1 MRIPVLDINFYK
13 TEQGNEPVRE
23 WLQQLS
29 SADKKRIGED
39 IKTVQFGWPLGMP
52 LVKHLDGDIWEVRIA
67 LSKWIAKVL
76 FVIDTNSM
84 VLIHGFIK
92 KQQKILKADLDLAKD
107 RVKKLRG
114 HVWRKNTLAVTLMIS

>member
-52 LVKHLDGDIWEVRIA
+52 LVKHLDGGIWEIRIA
-67 LSKWIAKVL
+67 LRKRIARVL
-76 FVIDTNSM
+76 FVLDTNSM

-92 KQQKILKADLDLAKD
+92 KQQKTLKADLDLAKD
-107 RVKKLRG
+107 RVKKLKGR
-114 HVWRKNTLAVTLMIS
+114 V

>member
-1 MRIPVLDINFYK
+1 MRIPVLDIYFYK

-29 SADKKRIGED
+29 STDKKRIGED
-39 IKTVQFGWPLGMP
+39 MKTVQFGWPLGMP
-52 LVKHLDGDIWEVRIA
+52 LVKHLDGDIWEVRIV
-67 LSKWIAKVL
+67 LSKRIARVL
-76 FVIDTNSM
+76 FVLDTNSM

-92 KQQKILKADLDLAKD
+92 KQQKTLKADLDLAKD

-114 HVWRKNTLAVTLMIS
+114 RV

>member
-1 MRIPVLDINFYK
+1 MRIPVLNIYFYK

-23 WLQQLS
+23 WLQELS
-29 SADKKRIGED
+29 SSDKKRIGED
-39 IKTVQFGWPLGMP
+39 MKTVQFGWPLGMP

-67 LSKWIAKVL
+67 LSKRIARVL
-76 FVIDTNSM
+76 FVLDTNSM

-92 KQQKILKADLDLAKD
+92 KQQKTLKVDLDLAKD

-114 HVWRKNTLAVTLMIS
+114 RV

>member
-1 MRIPVLDINFYK
+1 MRIPVLDIYFYK
-13 TEQGNEPVRE
+13 MEQGNEPVRE

-39 IKTVQFGWPLGMP
+39 MKTVQFGWPLGMP

-67 LSKWIAKVL
+67 LSKRIARVL
-76 FVIDTNSM
+76 FVLDMNSI

-92 KQQKILKADLDLAKD
+92 KQQKTLKTDVDLAKN

-114 HVWRKNTLAVTLMIS
+114 RV

>member
-1 MRIPVLDINFYK
+1 MRIPVLDIYFYK

-39 IKTVQFGWPLGMP
+39 MKTVQFGWPLGMP
-52 LVKHLDGDIWEVRIA
+52 LVRHLDGDIWEVRIA
-67 LSKWIAKVL
+67 LSKRIARVL
-76 FVIDTNSM
+76 FVLDTNSM

-92 KQQKILKADLDLAKD
+92 KQQKTLKTDVDLAKD

-114 HVWRKNTLAVTLMIS
+114 RV

>member
-1 MRIPVLDINFYK
+1 MRIPVLDIYFYK

-39 IKTVQFGWPLGMP
+39 MKTVQFGWPLGMP

-67 LSKWIAKVL
+67 LNKRIARVL
-76 FVIDTNSM
+76 FVLDTNSM

-92 KQQKILKADLDLAKD
+92 KQQKTLKTDVDLAKD

-114 HVWRKNTLAVTLMIS
+114 RA